1 MLTRIDYIVIE
12 VFFFSCKPGLFYS
25 FTKFVYIEVG
35 LNLLTVIKT
44 YKAKM

>member
-1 MLTRIDYIVIE
+1 M
-12 VFFFSCKPGLFYS
+12 FFFSCKPGLFYS

-35 LNLLTVIKT
+35 LNLLTVVIKT